1 MRSLKGVKTN
11 SFPRKLPDIEKLKT
25 TMMDRTGIART
36 KDSLEKQLKYLEEFE
51 VNEWVNA
58 DIDRL
63 TIEDINK
70 VFMLICSWLVTK
82 AALQRTESRG
92 GHLRTDYPNEDKNW
106 ENKQII
112 QQIKGD
118 TIEQIEITL
127 TTGTVFS

>member
-1 MRSLKGVKTN
+1 
-11 SFPRKLPDIEKLKT
+11 
-25 TMMDRTGIART
+25 MMDRTGIART
-36 KDSLEKQLKYLEEFE
+36 KDSLEKQQQYLEDFE
-51 VNEWVNA
+51 VKEWVNA
-58 DIDRL
+58 EIDSL
-63 TIEDINK
+63 PIEDINK

>member
-1 MRSLKGVKTN
+1 
-11 SFPRKLPDIEKLKT
+11 
-25 TMMDRTGIART
+25 MDRTGIART
-36 KDSLEKQLKYLEEFE
+36 KDSLEKQLKYLEEFWC
-51 VNEWVNA
+51 NEWVNA
-58 DIDRL
+58 DIDAL
-63 TIEDINK
+63 PIEDINK

>member
-1 MRSLKGVKTN
+1 MG
-11 SFPRKLPDIEKLKT
+11 
-25 TMMDRTGIART
+25 
-36 KDSLEKQLKYLEEFE
+36 
-51 VNEWVNA
+51 NA

-63 TIEDINK
+63 SIEDINK

-92 GHLRTDYPNEDKNW
+92 GHLRRDYPNEDKNW

-127 TTGTVFS
+127 TT